1 MEKSRSGALM
11 VNETVAC
18 FVCPPPVP
26 VTVTLYVPGAVVG
39 EDANVSVDAYGGK
52 PVDGSNVAVT
62 PAG

>member
-11 VNETVAC
+11 VNDTVAC

-39 EDANVSVDAYGGK
+39 EDANVSIDAYGGK
-52 PVDGSNVAVT
+52 PVDGFKVAMT
-62 PAG
+62 PTG

>member
-11 VNETVAC
+11 VNDTVAC

-52 PVDGSNVAVT
+52 PVDGFNVTVT